1 MWESLSN
8 ISALGV
14 FLAIASVGFV
24 FLVISLVFGEVF
36 EHFDFAHDLGHDLG
50 HGGPGFFSVQGIA
63 VFITAFGAVG
73 AIGTYLGYGVF
84 PSSGF
89 GFVSGIVL
97 ATLVYFFASF
107 LYGQQASS
115 TTTSAELVGRTAH
128 VSVGIPDNGVGQ
140 VRCLVGE
147 TMVDKIARSRSGNAI
162 AHNSLVKIEDI
173 VGESVIVSP
182 VTNSQATDKVSQS

>member
-1 MWESLSN
+1 MWESLSH

-14 FLAIASVGFV
+14 FLAIASVGFL

-36 EHFDFAHDLGHDLG
+36 QHIDFAHDIGHDLG
-50 HGGPGFFSVQGIA
+50 HGGPGFFSIQGIA
-63 VFITAFGAVG
+63 VFVTAFGAVG
-73 AIGTYLGYGVF
+73 AIGNYLGYGVF

-89 GFVSGIVL
+89 GFISGIVL

-115 TTTSAELVGRTAH
+115 TTTSAELVGRTAQ
-128 VSVGIPDNGVGQ
+128 VSVGIPDNGIGQ
-140 VRCLVGE
+140 IRCLVGE
-147 TMVDKIARSRSGNAI
+147 TMVDKIARSRSGSAI
-162 AHNSLVKIEDI
+162 AHNSVVRIEEI

-182 VTNSQATDKVSQS
+182 VTDPQTTHKVTQS

>member
-1 MWESLSN
+1 MWESLSH

-115 TTTSAELVGRTAH
+115 TTTSAELVGRTAQ

-182 VTNSQATDKVSQS
+182 MTNSQASDKVTQS

>member
-1 MWESLSN
+1 MWESLSQ

-14 FLAIASVGFV
+14 FLAIASVGFL
-24 FLVISLVFGEVF
+24 FLVVSLVFGEVSQ
-36 EHFDFAHDLGHDLG
+36 HFDFAHDVGHDLG

-89 GFVSGIVL
+89 GFISGIVL

-115 TTTSAELVGRTAH
+115 TTTSAELVGRTAQ
-128 VSVGIPDNGVGQ
+128 VSVAIPENGVGQ

-147 TMVDKIARSRSGNAI
+147 TMVDKIARSRNGNAI
-162 AHNSLVKIEDI
+162 APNSAVKIEEI

-182 VTNSQATDKVSQS
+182 LSNPQPTDKVTQT